1 MSQQTWHSPYV
12 VLPHAIKPAEDDVV
26 LIADSDVK
34 FFRPDGTVRFFRNP
48 NRIEKRLP
56 RHMTGHTG

>member
-1 MSQQTWHSPYV
+1 M
-12 VLPHAIKPAEDDVV
+12 
-26 LIADSDVK
+26 LIADSDVE
-34 FFRPDGTVRFFRNP
+34 FFSDRSPVEMSSDGTVRFFRNP

>member
-1 MSQQTWHSPYV
+1 MFV
-12 VLPHAIKPAEDDVV
+12 
-26 LIADSDVK
+26 
-34 FFRPDGTVRFFRNP
+34 RDGTVRFFRNP